1 MHIGSAIYRTGAK
14 AETDQG
20 AQLLNYMK
28 PEVWDADFKPPAF
41 YYHIIPGGTRQMD
54 IQEIT
59 MKVERESV
67 LLRQIMAEIEKVV
80 VGQRYMLERM
90 LIGLLC
96 DGHMLLEGLPGLA
109 KTTAV
114 KTLAAA
120 IKTGFQRIQFTPDLL
135 PADILGTQFYRPDNT
150 SFEIKKGPVFHN
162 IILADEINR
171 APAKVQSALLEAMQE
186 RQVTIGETTFPLER
200 PFLVL
205 ATQNPIEHEGTYP
218 LPEAQIDRFM
228 LKIKV
233 DYPSAAEEKE
243 IMDRVNKGVSENVNA
258 AVDVSQIISAAETVK
273 LIHMEEKITDYII
286 NLVRATREPG
296 AFGLDIAPMISYGAS
311 PRASIWLGMT
321 SRAHAFLNGRGYVTP
336 HDVKSVAPDVL
347 RHRIILSYEAEAEEK
362 SSDDLIE
369 ILLERI
375 EVP

>member
-1 MHIGSAIYRTGAK
+1 
-14 AETDQG
+14 
-20 AQLLNYMK
+20 
-28 PEVWDADFKPPAF
+28 
-41 YYHIIPGGTRQMD
+41 MD

-59 MKVERESV
+59 RRVEKES
-67 LLRQIMAEIEKVV
+67 LGIRQIMAEIEKVI
-80 VGQRYMLERM
+80 VGQRNLIERM

-114 KTLAAA
+114 KTLAAT
-120 IKTGFQRIQFTPDLL
+120 IRTSFQRIQFTPDLL
-135 PADILGTQFYRPDNT
+135 PADILGTQVYRPNNGT
-150 SFEIKKGPVFHN
+150 FEMKKGPIFHN

-186 RQVTIGETTFPLER
+186 RQVTIGEETFLLER

-205 ATQNPIEHEGTYP
+205 ATQNPIEQEGTYP

-228 LKIKV
+228 LKIRV
-233 DYPSAAEEKE
+233 DYPSAEEEKE
-243 IMDRVNKGVSENVNA
+243 IMERVDRAVTDDVNGVVE
-258 AVDVSQIISAAETVK
+258 VSQIASAGRTMRS
-273 LIHMEEKITDYII
+273 IHMEEKITDYIVRI
-286 NLVRATREPG
+286 SRATRNPEE
-296 AFGLDIAPMISYGAS
+296 FGLDLGPMISYGAS
-311 PRASIWLGMT
+311 PRSSIYLGQA

-336 HDVKSVAPDVL
+336 QDVKSMAPDVL
-347 RHRIILSYEAEAEEK
+347 RHRIILSYEAEAEGK
-362 SSDDLIE
+362 STDDLIK

>member
-1 MHIGSAIYRTGAK
+1 
-14 AETDQG
+14 
-20 AQLLNYMK
+20 
-28 PEVWDADFKPPAF
+28 
-41 YYHIIPGGTRQMD
+41 MD

-59 MKVERESV
+59 IRVERESV

-80 VGQRYMLERM
+80 VGQRYMVERM

-120 IKTGFQRIQFTPDLL
+120 VKTEFQRIQFTPDLL
-135 PADILGTQFYRPDNT
+135 PADILGTQFYRPGSS
-150 SFEIKKGPVFHN
+150 SFEIKKGPIFHN

-186 RQVTIGETTFPLER
+186 KQVTIGGTTFPLER

-233 DYPSAAEEKE
+233 DYPSADEEKE
-243 IMDRVNKGVSENVNA
+243 IMERVHKGVSENVKA
-258 AVDVSQIISAAETVK
+258 AVDVSRIISAGETVR
-273 LIHMEEKITDYII
+273 LIHMEDKITDYIL
-286 NLVRATREPG
+286 NLVRATRQPG
-296 AFGLDIAPMISYGAS
+296 DFGLDIAPMISYGAS
-311 PRASIWLGMT
+311 PRASIWLAMT

-362 SSDDLIE
+362 STDDIIR